1 MWRKVCSSLSL
12 ATPDMS
18 RVFLLLGLSC
28 LAGCTQYWAKP
39 GGTALEF
46 ETVKA
51 RCETEAFQRF
61 PPAMRTTLANPGYLV
76 PMRTDCRPTPRGQD
90 CFTTGGGIVPPTYST
105 MDLNSQPR
113 SASYRSCLLTAG
125 WQPARD
131 KEEAE
136 AITRMAPPFP
146 SRTSAPGSPAR

>member
-1 MWRKVCSSLSL
+1 MR
-12 ATPDMS
+12 
-18 RVFLLLGLSC
+18 RVFPLLGLIC

-61 PPAMRTTLANPGYLV
+61 PQAMQTTLASPGYLI
-76 PMRTDCRPTPRGQD
+76 PMHTDCRPTPRGPD
-90 CFTTGGGIVPPTYST
+90 CFTTGGGIVPPTYAT
-105 MDLNSQPR
+105 IDLNSQPR

-136 AITRMAPPFP
+136 AITRMTPPP
-146 SRTSAPGSPAR
+146 ASRPPASRTLGR